1 MLTTKSA
8 KCWFLLTVVPVATRP
23 YTWEYTFLAQQEIM
37 KQFVVS
43 AGYFYRKNEKNVGVI

>member
-1 MLTTKSA
+1 
-8 KCWFLLTVVPVATRP
+8 VPVATRP